1 MGFGNI
7 WLRTFE
13 RESQE
18 RGSMEGKREKGE
30 EVMNGKGTAKV
41 SVIVPVYNAE
51 RYLKQCVESILAQT
65 LKNVEII
72 FVDDGS
78 TDGSLEILKDY
89 QAKDYRIRVI
99 SQENTGGG
107 AARNRGMKEA
117 SGEYLCFL
125 DADDYFEPA
134 MLERMSSKMDATGS
148 DICVA
153 KVRCWHEDLGFYTD
167 EYAAMR
173 RNICLK
179 RTFFPGKT

>member
-1 MGFGNI
+1 
-7 WLRTFE
+7 
-13 RESQE
+13 
-18 RGSMEGKREKGE
+18 MEGKREKGE

-134 MLERMSSKMDATGS
+134 MLERMSSKMDATS
-148 DICVA
+148 VLQ
-153 KVRCWHEDLGFYTD
+153 K
-167 EYAAMR
+167 YAAGMR
-173 RNICLK
+173 IWDSIPTSTLPCGRNICLK